1 MENGENLKFRRRI
14 RNINTD
20 IAVTTVYEGG

>member
-20 IAVTTVYEGG
+20 VALTTVYEGE